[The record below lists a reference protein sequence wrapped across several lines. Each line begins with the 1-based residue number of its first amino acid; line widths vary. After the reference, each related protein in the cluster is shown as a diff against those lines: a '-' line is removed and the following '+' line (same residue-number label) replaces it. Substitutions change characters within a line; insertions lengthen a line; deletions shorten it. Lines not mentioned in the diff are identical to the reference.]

1 MASNK
6 FIFALKKKKSK
17 YNNKKE
23 PGVIDKI
30 QHKKRLSSQEFLNVY
45 SSLWKEG
52 PAVQYQN
59 PDSRV
64 RDYQKINDEQNP

>member
-6 FIFALKKKKSK
+6 FIFALKRKKSK

-30 QHKKRLSSQEFLNVY
+30 QHEKRLSSQEFLNVY

-52 PAVQYQN
+52 PSVRYQN
-59 PDSRV
+59 PDSQV
-64 RDYQKINDEQNP
+64 RYSQRINDEQNP